1 MEGINRRRIYQK
13 IKDEDFLLIP
23 AHEGVSVLAIDDSYS
38 SWTHSKIVKTLAEY
52 LKDYQKLYP
61 KILLK

>member
-23 AHEGVSVLAIDDSYS
+23 VNEGVSVLIIDD
-38 SWTHSKIVKTLAEY
+38 TILLGHIVK
-52 LKDYQKLYP
+52 
-61 KILLK
+61 